1 MMILF
6 WIIIVV
12 ENISWIVDII
22 KVIVAKKRMILSSKF
37 KIQAVK
43 RELLPKIIIV
53 IPCLREQKIIEDTL
67 AYFFCFIIYF

>member
-43 RELLPKIIIV
+43 RELLP
-53 IPCLREQKIIEDTL
+53 
-67 AYFFCFIIYF
+67 